1 MKKLFLCA
9 LVLSLATALSASL
22 AADTT
27 LYMNVNGYTLN
38 ANRELQRFNAIQF
51 TDDRVDRVFA
61 EGEKLPEQAGLL
73 IDGDG
78 QTLIPGLIDAHG
90 HILSYGLSLLR
101 VDLVGT
107 GTEQA
112 AVQRVGGQTGGA
124 RL

>member
-9 LVLSLATALSASL
+9 LVLSLAAALSASL

-61 EGEKLPEQAGLL
+61 EGEKLPEQADLL

-107 GTEQA
+107 
-112 AVQRVGGQTGGA
+112 
-124 RL
+124 